1 MANAGAAFIAGLL
14 GGGLKGYQ
22 LSKEYQYQDA
32 KESRDKEDHDLN
44 VAEKKRQAANET
56 QLDSLKN
63 AFLAT
68 YGNPPT
74 SVPAPGQADPSV
86 PAATQT
92 APGYGYDFFTNQP
105 AATPSSDQA
114 SAGTAPATPSTSP
127 SAGTGSSIPAPSG
140 ATPSAAGAAPSTPPT
155 AGLGAPNSIGG
166 IADAITN
173 PQRQKQIL
181 SQISLLRGDVN
192 TAAELSKQADQER
205 YAKGD
210 MDYVKRVLAD
220 PAGKEAQGLLGMVG
234 TAGIPGVSLQTNPDT
249 GVTTLQVA
257 DKNGQTNSTTM
268 TPDNMA
274 QLALAK
280 RKFDR
285 NDPAALTNLAAV
297 NKNFAA
303 AGLAHWKVQT
313 ELAKINN
320 DAAHTGAGIIQQGIT
335 SGLKINADQRASE
348 QQALEQKRFQEA
360 SDAAAALVKEHGGSQ
375 AEQDAARTGAVKL
388 PALGAGKDNKYVYQS
403 SAVAQTLGDVVRDPK
418 TGQPVIDPLSGKVQ
432 TVPNPDRVARFAT
445 YMSKNDIRD
454 TNEGLL
460 KFQAMEAGA
469 ANAAKAPAD
478 AVQMLRGNPAL
489 ATKFDAWYGDGAAA
503 FVLNAAPSSSATPSA
518 PSSSATPSAP
528 LKQGQ
533 PPSRAQQLASLR
545 KQYQDLNDKVN
556 DLRGPIGNRLPLAE
570 AERQRDEVWSQ
581 IQKLGGD

>member
-1 MANAGAAFIAGLL
+1 MANAAAAAFLAGLMS
-14 GGGLKGYQ
+14 GGIKGYQ

-74 SVPAPGQADPSV
+74 SVPAPGQADPSA

-105 AATPSSDQA
+105 ATTPSSDQA
-114 SAGTAPATPSTSP
+114 SAGTDS
-127 SAGTGSSIPAPSG
+127 
-140 ATPSAAGAAPSTPPT
+140 ATPSASPPTGMGTSMPTPSATGSIPSLAAATGSAGQTNSAALSAASPT

-166 IADAITN
+166 ITDAITN

-220 PAGKEAQGLLGMVG
+220 PNGKDAQGLLGMVG

-313 ELAKINN
+313 ELAKMNN
-320 DAAHTGAGIIQQGIT
+320 DAAKTGAGIIQEGIT

-348 QQALEQKRFQEA
+348 KQAEEQKNAQA
-360 SDAAAALVKEHGGSQ
+360 KGDAAAALVKAQGGTP
-375 AEQDAARTGAVKL
+375 EQIEAARTGAIAA
-388 PALGAGKDNKYVYQS
+388 PGFGGKDNKYVYQS

-418 TGQPVIDPLSGKVQ
+418 TGQPLIDPLSSKVQ

-445 YMSKNDIRD
+445 FMSKNGIRD

-460 KFQAMEAGA
+460 KFQAVEAGA
-469 ANAAKAPAD
+469 ANAAKAPPA

-489 ATKFDAWYGDGAAA
+489 AAQFDAKYGDGASAS
-503 FVLNAAPSSSATPSA
+503 VLNT
-518 PSSSATPSAP
+518 
-528 LKQGQ
+528 
-533 PPSRAQQLASLR
+533 R
-545 KQYQDLNDKVN
+545 
-556 DLRGPIGNRLPLAE
+556 
-570 AERQRDEVWSQ
+570 
-581 IQKLGGD
+581 